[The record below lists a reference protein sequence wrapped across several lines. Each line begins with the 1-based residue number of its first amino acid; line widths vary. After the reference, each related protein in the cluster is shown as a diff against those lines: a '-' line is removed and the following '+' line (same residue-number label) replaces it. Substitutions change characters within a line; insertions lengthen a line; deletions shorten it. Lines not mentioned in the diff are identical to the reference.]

1 LTGELFFVVA
11 HGISSQ
17 LHLTLKMT
25 LKQTDLNQ
33 FTSSESLYKH
43 PLGLLYTCG
52 ISYLATAGNAYW
64 LIDAI
69 ASYQTNKLLALPN
82 LQDFQIWRLVVNDN
96 KSATL
101 ICEQDTDSEILRQEI
116 EYTDFPLPCIKLYL
130 VEKVLM
136 LPSEY

>member
-1 LTGELFFVVA
+1 MAGELFFVVA

-43 PLGLLYTCG
+43 PLRLLYTCG
-52 ISYLATAGNAYW
+52 VRYLATAGNAYW

-69 ASYQTNKLLALPN
+69 ASHQTNKLLALPN
-82 LQDFQIWRLVVNDN
+82 LRDFQIWRLVVNDN

-116 EYTDFPLPCIKLYL
+116 EYSDFPLPCIKLYL

>member
-1 LTGELFFVVA
+1 
-11 HGISSQ
+11 
-17 LHLTLKMT
+17 MT
-25 LKQTDLNQ
+25 LKQTDLDQ

-43 PLGLLYTCG
+43 RFGLLYTCG
-52 ISYLATAGNAYW
+52 VRYVATAGNAYW

-82 LQDFQIWRLVVNDN
+82 LQNFQIWQLVVNEN

-101 ICEQDTDSEILRQEI
+101 ICEEDTNLEILRQEI
-116 EYTDFPLPCIKLYL
+116 EYTDFPLPSIKLYL

-136 LPSEY
+136 LLSEY